1 MTFPCFYFSEVIN
14 LMFNKKETRLKRKSH
29 LCLVQ
34 EFRGAFSQGL
44 LSSQALFRF
53 MVRKA
58 ARLTEQCHSSLSEA
72 VGLQVQHAARP
83 FSNIVHSCAHQS
95 VAAIN
100 ISRLKQNSEIQG
112 IREDENVSRWL
123 VHNAQFSSTAS

>member
-1 MTFPCFYFSEVIN
+1 MTFTCFYFSEVIN
-14 LMFNKKETRLKRKSH
+14 LMFNEKETPLKRKFH

-34 EFRGAFSQGL
+34 ELQGAFSHGPL
-44 LSSQALFRF
+44 YSQALFSF
-53 MVRKA
+53 MVRRA
-58 ARLTEQCHSSLSEA
+58 AQLTEQCHSPLSEA

-83 FSNIVHSCAHQS
+83 FSNIVHFCAHQS
-95 VAAIN
+95 VAVIN

-123 VHNAQFSSTAS
+123 VHNAQFSSIYS